1 MTIKENN
8 GKVAVITGAGTG
20 IGKSAVLHLIQ
31 DGYQVVLAGRRDQP
45 LIDTAQE
52 SGAGEDRFLIQTTDV
67 SKEEDL
73 NKTLKVIK
81 DKFGNIDFI
90 IHAVAYS
97 DKNELNGRYIETS
110 KNNFINSLSISCY
123 SFTKIAKVFQPIL
136 NENGSLVTL
145 SFYGANKV
153 MPNYNVMGV
162 AKAALETSVKYLSV
176 DLGDQ
181 NIRVNAISAGPM
193 RTLAGAAIANAR
205 EVFKYTNDNSSLKRN
220 VNLEELGNSAL
231 YLVSEMSSAV
241 TGEIHYVDCGFNIV
255 GMPKA

>member
-1 MTIKENN
+1 MIKGKKGLIIGIANDHSIAWGIAKKLHQN
-8 GKVAVITGAGTG
+8 GADLAIT
-20 IGKSAVLHLIQ
+20 
-31 DGYQVVLAGRRDQP
+31 YQNSTLLKRVKPLADSVKCKCLVQC
-45 LIDTAQE
+45 
-52 SGAGEDRFLIQTTDV
+52 DV
-67 SKEEDL
+67 SKEEDIGNTL
-73 NKTLKVIK
+73 NIVKE
-81 DKFGNIDFI
+81 KFGNIDFI

-123 SFTKIAKVFQPIL
+123 SFTKIAKVFQPII
-136 NENGSLVTL
+136 NKNGSLITL

-176 DLGDQ
+176 DLGEQ

-205 EVFKYTNDNSSLKRN
+205 EVFKYTNENSSLKRN
-220 VNLEELGNSAL
+220 VSLDELGNSAL
-231 YLVSEMSSAV
+231 YLVSEMSAAV

-255 GMPKA
+255 GMPRS